1 MMLEFGI
8 ASDLYE
14 AGRQEDGVPFIAE
27 QYYILATDETGRR
40 WRHDAVFNGCSVSR
54 DDEGFERF
62 TDIRT
67 GAVARATMLLNRIL
81 ASNGAINFECWSET
95 YPVYGSDA
103 YQMDP
108 VDLGD
113 AEYY

>member
-1 MMLEFGI
+1 MLEFGI
-8 ASDLYE
+8 CSDLYT
-14 AGRQEDGVPFIAE
+14 AGYQEDGVPFIAE
-27 QYYILATDETGRR
+27 QYYILATDDTGHR
-40 WRHDAVFNGCSVSR
+40 WRHHTVFNGCSVTR
-54 DDEGFERF
+54 DDEGFECF

-81 ASNGAINFECWSET
+81 AANGAINLDCWEET
-95 YPVYGSDA
+95 YPEYGSDA

-108 VDLGD
+108 GDLMD